1 MSRYSRW
8 TRARALALAIA
19 AGYAVAACGGAADST
34 GPGGGN
40 GDKPAANDLF
50 VSATTG
56 NDAGG
61 GTEQTPFQ
69 TIAAALAA
77 SDSGQ
82 TIRVAG
88 GAYVERVVLK
98 SYVHIVGGYDPD
110 NWQRDTVHDSTTIGD
125 SVMTVVGL
133 HVSDVVLDGLHL
145 RNLAGS
151 NYGVVT
157 FDSSAGIEIVG
168 STISAPRGFTGNDGF
183 GWGTTRPA
191 QAADGSSGAKG
202 GTCLLGTKA
211 GGAGGSATWGG
222 SDGGQGG
229 LGQLNGGA
237 DGQDGPPS
245 SVADGGGGGKGGSEF
260 HDGAGGG
267 SPSVIPETG
276 PSGNGGSPGFGGYTI
291 VDGYYS
297 MRGSYGQYGLD
308 GTGGGGGGGG
318 GGDAIIVQCG
328 GGGGGGGQGGV
339 AGGVGSP
346 GMGGGPAI
354 GLVVGRASDVR
365 LVNST
370 VITGGGGSGGAGA
383 RGELGGLPGG
393 GGAGGAA
400 AGGGGAGGA
409 GGAGIE
415 GARGGPGGGGAGGA
429 SVGVLVFP
437 SGVYTP
443 TGVVYHV
450 GPGGAGGVGGES
462 SVDTSVGV
470 PGDSASVKNL
480 TG

>member
-8 TRARALALAIA
+8 TRGRALALAVA

-56 NDAGG
+56 NDAGA
-61 GTEQTPFQ
+61 GTQQQPFQ

-88 GAYVERVVLK
+88 GMYAERVVLK
-98 SYVHIVGGYDPD
+98 SHVRIVGGYDPAS
-110 NWQRDTVHDSTTIGD
+110 WQRDTVHDSTTIGD

-151 NYGVVT
+151 VYGVVT

-168 STISAPRGFTGNDGF
+168 STISAPRGFPGRDGF
-183 GWGTTRPA
+183 LWGNTRPA
-191 QAADGSSGAKG
+191 QAADGSPGADG
-202 GTCLLGTKA
+202 GGCLLGTKA
-211 GGAGGSATWGG
+211 GGAGGTATWGG
-222 SDGGQGG
+222 NYGG
-229 LGQLNGGA
+229 NGGEGA
-237 DGQDGPPS
+237 LGPGTDGTPGPPS
-245 SVADGGGGGKGGSEF
+245 PIADGGVGGTGGYGLE
-260 HDGAGGG
+260 DGSAGG
-267 SPSVIPETG
+267 SPSVIPPPG
-276 PSGNGGSPGFGGYTI
+276 SAGVGGSLGLGAYSIT
-291 VDGYYS
+291 DGYS
-297 MRGSYGQYGLD
+297 VLDGRSGEHSRD

-318 GGDAIIVQCG
+318 GGDPFLLQCG
-328 GGGGGGGQGGV
+328 GGGGGGGQGGRSGNSG
-339 AGGVGSP
+339 AP
-346 GMGGGPAI
+346 GNGGGPAI

-365 LVNST
+365 LVNSM
-370 VITGGGGSGGAGA
+370 VITGGGGTGGAGEL
-383 RGELGGLPGG
+383 GQLGGLPGAG
-393 GGAGGAA
+393 GKGGAAKGTAGAGGD
-400 AGGGGAGGA
+400 

-415 GARGGPGGGGAGGA
+415 GGRGGPGGGGAGGA

-443 TGVVYHV
+443 TAVVYEV
-450 GPGGAGGVGGES
+450 GPGGAGGGS
-462 SVDTSVGV
+462 PVDTSVGA
-470 PGDSASVKNL
+470 PGDSASVEKL
-480 TG
+480 PG

>member
-8 TRARALALAIA
+8 TRGRALALAVA

-34 GPGGGN
+34 GPGAGN

-56 NDAGG
+56 DAAGA
-61 GTEQTPFQ
+61 GTQQQPFQ

-88 GAYVERVVLK
+88 GMYAERVVLK
-98 SYVHIVGGYDPD
+98 SHVRIVGGYDPAS
-110 NWQRDTVHDSTTIGD
+110 WQRDTVHDSTTIGD

-151 NYGVVT
+151 VYGVVT

-168 STISAPRGFTGNDGF
+168 STISAPRGFAGSGTL
-183 GWGTTRPA
+183 GWGTTRPDR
-191 QAADGSSGAKG
+191 AAAGSPGAKG
-202 GTCLLGTKA
+202 GGCLGTKA
-211 GGAGGSATWGG
+211 GGAGGNVTWGG
-222 SDGGQGG
+222 LIGGDGGA
-229 LGQLNGGA
+229 GQLGSGA
-237 DGQDGPPS
+237 DGLSGE
-245 SVADGGGGGKGGSEF
+245 GS
-260 HDGAGGG
+260 G
-267 SPSVIPETG
+267 
-276 PSGNGGSPGFGGYTI
+276 GNGGTGGGEFGAGKPGASASAVSNTGRAGRGGTSEFGYSVT
-291 VDGYYS
+291 DGYS
-297 MRGSYGQYGLD
+297 TALGNGLYGQSGGD
-308 GTGGGGGGGG
+308 GAGGGGGGGG
-318 GGDAIIVQCG
+318 GGNLAFGQCG

-339 AGGVGSP
+339 GGNLGDPGS
-346 GMGGGPAI
+346 GGGPAI

-365 LVNST
+365 LVNSM
-370 VITGGGGSGGAGA
+370 VIAGGGGNGGAGTL
-383 RGELGGLPGG
+383 GELGGLPGG
-393 GGAGGAA
+393 GGTGGAGVGGGGAGGYGGGGIEGGRGG
-400 AGGGGAGGA
+400 AGGGGAGG
-409 GGAGIE
+409 
-415 GARGGPGGGGAGGA
+415 P

-443 TGVVYHV
+443 TAVVYEV
-450 GPGGAGGVGGES
+450 GPGGAGGGSPV
-462 SVDTSVGV
+462 VTSVGA

-480 TG
+480 PG